1 MMKFLICGGYGFI
14 GSAFVRNHLE
24 NNPNDEIVNIDNMS
38 LGSNQANLDMLK
50 KNYNYRHE
58 KGDISNLK
66 LVEKL
71 SKDVDVIINFAAE
84 THVDRSISNP
94 KPFIDTNILGT
105 YSLLEASK
113 NNEKL
118 FVHISTDEIYG
129 DLEREQKPFTELD
142 NLKPSNPYSATK
154 ASADLLVQA
163 YVRTYKNNCIIT
175 RCTNNFGPFQ
185 FPEKL
190 IPKTIIRAYKN
201 LKVPLYGDGNQV
213 RSWIHVIDHVRAID
227 LLVHK
232 GKPGE
237 IYNITAWNEI
247 SNKKIV
253 EKILNKMEKPLD
265 LIEFVN
271 DRPGHDKRYS
281 IDSTKIQK
289 EIGWS
294 PTYDFENALD
304 EIVTWY
310 QNNQKWWEPL
320 VNEQTLHPQ
329 PWTIKWE

>member
-1 MMKFLICGGYGFI
+1 MKFLICGGYGFI
-14 GSAFVRNHLE
+14 GSAFIRNHLE
-24 NNPNDEIVNIDNMS
+24 NNPSDEIINIDNMS
-38 LGSNQANLDMLK
+38 LGSNKANLDMLK
-50 KNYNYRHE
+50 NNDNYLHE
-58 KGDISNLK
+58 KGNITNLK

-94 KPFIDTNILGT
+94 KPFIETNILGT

-129 DLEREQKPFTELD
+129 DLESEQKSFTELD

-163 YVRTYKNNCIIT
+163 YMRTYKNNCIIT

-190 IPKTIIRAYKN
+190 VPKTIIRAHKD

-213 RSWIHVIDHVRAID
+213 RSWIHVIDHIRAID

-247 SNKKIV
+247 SNKEIV

-294 PTYDFENALD
+294 PTYDFEKALD
-304 EIVTWY
+304 ETVTWY
-310 QNNQKWWEPL
+310 QNHQKWWEPL

-329 PWTIKWE
+329 PWTIKWG

>member
-1 MMKFLICGGYGFI
+1 MKFLICGGYGFI
-14 GSAFVRNHLE
+14 GSAFIRNHLE
-24 NNPNDEIVNIDNMS
+24 NNPNDEIINIDNMS
-38 LGSNQANLDMLK
+38 LGSNKANLDVLK
-50 KNYNYRHE
+50 NNDNYRHE

-94 KPFIDTNILGT
+94 KPFIETNILGT

-163 YVRTYKNNCIIT
+163 YMRTYKNNCIIT

-190 IPKTIIRAYKN
+190 VPKTIIRAYKD

-213 RSWIHVIDHVRAID
+213 RSWIHVIDHIRAVD

-247 SNKKIV
+247 SNKEIV

-294 PTYDFENALD
+294 PTYNFEKALD
-304 EIVTWY
+304 ETVTWY
-310 QNNQKWWEPL
+310 QNHQKWWKPL

-329 PWTIKWE
+329 PWTIKWN